1 MAPQLPFTFNSVD
14 VPLPVRL
21 LNALNR
27 KSNFSLQKR
36 ISLRSDDLIE
46 SASRKT
52 GLRNWGDPGFKE
64 ALDSLLESVLAE
76 GRLTFFGRFALRQF
90 LIGNLCNRLHII
102 AAMERFPEIGQQTI
116 HRPIFITGW
125 YRTGT
130 TYLHNL
136 LAEHPGLRAPLYW
149 ELRNPCPSMD
159 PRKINPNKIIRN
171 VQLTNRIHRY
181 LAPGFSVAHA
191 MPADK
196 PEECLHL
203 FENACMGTN
212 AFFITEAKKIAWW
225 LFDNDLRQG
234 YEFYKN
240 QLKLLNWL
248 RPGKRWVLKWPY
260 HLWHL
265 EALLDAF
272 PDATIIH
279 IHRHPREAIPSVGSL
294 AALART
300 SFCESVDGAALGRF
314 WLDYCDA
321 GLQRAMQARKSLP
334 GHRIIDVRYPDLASN
349 PTEVI
354 RHILQT
360 TEIATNPDW
369 LNAIRTDE
377 KNKERST
384 SSRHH
389 YALSQF
395 NLDENEVRERFSD
408 YIRDFDL
415 DGR

>member
-1 MAPQLPFTFNSVD
+1 MRSAD
-14 VPLPVRL
+14 L
-21 LNALNR
+21 L
-27 KSNFSLQKR
+27 
-36 ISLRSDDLIE
+36 E

-52 GLRNWGDPGFKE
+52 GLRQWGDPGFRD
-64 ALDSLLESVLAE
+64 ALDVLLESVQEE

-90 LIGNLCNRLHII
+90 LIGNLCNRLRII
-102 AAMERFPEIGQQTI
+102 AALERFPEIQQQTI

-130 TYLHNL
+130 THLHNL
-136 LAEHPGLRAPLYW
+136 LAGHPNVRAPLYW
-149 ELRNPCPSMD
+149 ELRNPCPSVD
-159 PRKINPNKIIRN
+159 PRKKHSSNIIRS
-171 VQLTNRIHRY
+171 VRLTNRIHRY
-181 LAPGFSVAHA
+181 LAPGFSKAHA

-203 FENACMGTN
+203 FENSCMGTN

-225 LFDNDLRQG
+225 LFDNDMRQG
-234 YEFYKN
+234 YELYKN

-265 EALLDAF
+265 ETLLDTF

-279 IHRHPREAIPSVGSL
+279 VHRHPREAIPSVCSL

-314 WLDYCDA
+314 WLDYYEA
-321 GLQRAMQARKSLP
+321 GLQRASQFRKSD
-334 GHRIIDVRYPDLASN
+334 HDQRYIDVRYPELVSN
-349 PTEVI
+349 PFDVI
-354 RHILQT
+354 QHILQT
-360 TEIATNPDW
+360 TGLELDQNLLNP
-369 LNAIRTDE
+369 IRLDGNI
-377 KNKERST
+377 KKQQKPSG
-384 SSRHH
+384 HH

-395 NLDENEVRERFSD
+395 NLDGNEVGERFTD
-408 YIRDFDL
+408 YVRDFDL
-415 DGR
+415 D